1 MARSCRGYGAT
12 AAITNLTFGRKHATL
27 VRMNFLRRRAGHR
40 QSDVWTLAQGVIAGH
55 RVLVRSKAVEP
66 DGTRPVKVTIKI
78 GLAEPDPNGWPG
90 PADLDLLA
98 AAEEILMAEL
108 AEHGAELVLVV
119 TANYAREF
127 IAYSSSHEW
136 LEQWGPSVL
145 SRWSDDRPGTGVDAV
160 MEPDWAT
167 YRVFASR

>member
-1 MARSCRGYGAT
+1 V
-12 AAITNLTFGRKHATL
+12 TFGRKHATL
-27 VRMNFLRRRAGHR
+27 VRMKFVRRRAGHR
-40 QSDVWTLAQGVIAGH
+40 ESDVWIPARGLIAGH

-90 PADLDLLA
+90 
-98 AAEEILMAEL
+98 AAEEILVGEL

-119 TANYAREF
+119 TANHAREF

-167 YRVFASR
+167 YRVFSSR